1 MIVDLQVAINRFLEE
16 HNAEPKPFTWTAVT
30 GGENPRINGAS
41 LLDRGFLMGWRGGY
55 YTGRIGNACAS
66 EVVVRLR

>member
-1 MIVDLQVAINRFLEE
+1 MTQFRVRAEVAAAVIDERSLGIVTLL
-16 HNAEPKPFTWTAVT
+16 VT